1 MSRWRP
7 SVPALRPR
15 ARAGSGDDAAERA
28 RVLSDA
34 DVPEA
39 LAVCAGD
46 PVASTLAAARL
57 AVAQHAGL
65 HAAGGQAW
73 GFPAVGPLEA
83 VCWAG
88 ANLVPVVPAS
98 LDPDRARTAVAAFA
112 ALARHAG
119 RRSSSVVGERDA
131 VLALWELLAPHW
143 PAPREIRA
151 NQPSLA
157 IDRDPDVEPDPHV
170 RRSVPAEVP
179 VVLPACVR
187 MFTEE
192 VGYSPVEGGGRAYE
206 ERVRSLVLAGRS
218 FVRMAA
224 EPGRSP
230 HVVFKAELGAVTP
243 RVAQVQGVWVD
254 PRYRGQ
260 GLAAPGMA
268 AVVRLA
274 REPGLAD
281 AARGAAPPVV
291 SLYVNDYNAAALATY
306 RRVGFEQ
313 VGTYATVLF

>member
-1 MSRWRP
+1 M
-7 SVPALRPR
+7 
-15 ARAGSGDDAAERA
+15 
-28 RVLSDA
+28 
-34 DVPEA
+34 
-39 LAVCAGD
+39 CAGD
-46 PVASTLAAARL
+46 PVASALAAARL

-254 PRYRGQ
+254 PRYR
-260 GLAAPGMA
+260 PGKGSPLRGWPPSCVSRA
-268 AVVRLA
+268 S
-274 REPGLAD
+274 PGP
-281 AARGAAPPVV
+281 RTRRGGAAPPVV

>member
-1 MSRWRP
+1 MARWRP

-15 ARAGSGDDAAERA
+15 SRGEAGDGEHARA
-28 RVLSDA
+28 RVLVDA

-57 AVAQHAGL
+57 AVAQHASL

-98 LDPDRARTAVAAFA
+98 LDPSRAREAVAAFA
-112 ALARHAG
+112 VLARHAG

-143 PAPREIRA
+143 PSPREIRA

-157 IDRDPDVEPDPHV
+157 IDREPDVEPDPGV

-218 FVRMAA
+218 FVRLAA
-224 EPGRSP
+224 SDGAP

-243 RVAQVQGVWVD
+243 LVAQVQGVWVD
-254 PRYRGQ
+254 PRYRGR

-274 REPGLAD
+274 RQGTPAET
-281 AARGAAPPVV
+281 ARRVAPPVV
-291 SLYVNDYNAAALATY
+291 SLYVNDYNARALATY

>member
-15 ARAGSGDDAAERA
+15 AGADARELGDTD
-28 RVLSDA
+28 L
-34 DVPEA
+34 PEA
-39 LAVCAGD
+39 VAVCAAD
-46 PVASTLAAARL
+46 PVASTLAGARFEAALR
-57 AVAQHAGL
+57 AGL
-65 HAAGGQAW
+65 RAAGGQAW
-73 GFPAVGPLEA
+73 GFPAHGPLAA

-88 ANLVPVVPAS
+88 ANVVPVLPPA
-98 LDPDRARTAVAAFA
+98 LDRTDREAALAGFA
-112 ALARHAG
+112 ALARRAG

-131 VLALWELLAPHW
+131 VLGLWSLLAPVW
-143 PAPREIRA
+143 PAPREVRA

-157 IDRDPDVEPDPHV
+157 IDRAPDVAPDPAV
-170 RRSVPAEVP
+170 RRSVAAEVP

-206 ERVRSLVLAGRS
+206 ERVRSLVAAGRS
-218 FVRMAA
+218 FVRV
-224 EPGRSP
+224 EGTGPGA
-230 HVVFKAELGAVTP
+230 HVAFKAELGAVT
-243 RVAQVQGVWVD
+243 RHVAQVQGVWVD

-260 GLAAPGMA
+260 GLAAPGTA
-268 AVVRLA
+268 AVVALA
-274 REPGLAD
+274 REAG
-281 AARGAAPPVV
+281 ARATGRAPVV
-291 SLYVNDYNAAALATY
+291 SLYVNDYNTRALATY

>member
-98 LDPDRARTAVAAFA
+98 LDAARARTAVAAVA
-112 ALARHAG
+112 PLARAAG
-119 RRSSSVVGERDA
+119 RG
-131 VLALWELLAPHW
+131 
-143 PAPREIRA
+143 
-151 NQPSLA
+151 
-157 IDRDPDVEPDPHV
+157 
-170 RRSVPAEVP
+170 
-179 VVLPACVR
+179 
-187 MFTEE
+187 
-192 VGYSPVEGGGRAYE
+192 
-206 ERVRSLVLAGRS
+206 
-218 FVRMAA
+218 
-224 EPGRSP
+224 
-230 HVVFKAELGAVTP
+230 
-243 RVAQVQGVWVD
+243 
-254 PRYRGQ
+254 
-260 GLAAPGMA
+260 
-268 AVVRLA
+268 
-274 REPGLAD
+274 
-281 AARGAAPPVV
+281 
-291 SLYVNDYNAAALATY
+291 
-306 RRVGFEQ
+306 
-313 VGTYATVLF
+313 